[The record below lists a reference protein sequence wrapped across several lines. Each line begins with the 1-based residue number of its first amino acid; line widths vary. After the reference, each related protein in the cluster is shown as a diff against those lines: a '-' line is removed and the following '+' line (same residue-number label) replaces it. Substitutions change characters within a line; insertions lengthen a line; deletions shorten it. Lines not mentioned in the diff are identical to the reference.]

1 MESDTPE
8 YDINDVSGIDTLRE
22 RMKEAGDDITA
33 WSHILSDYVQFG
45 NSKLD
50 KNVAIFNMNSA
61 TDCPN
66 IGTDHCQ
73 VPKSDC
79 YAFKAENQY
88 PQPLAYRRRQEYL
101 WDSLPAEMW
110 AKAFMEMV
118 GRKRNSV
125 DYLRMSQSGDFR
137 SDSDIIRVNVI
148 AEILSGHGIDTY
160 TYSASDYLNW
170 NLADSFTVNRS
181 NFKSEYGDKAY
192 TAIPADMEPTEHENL
207 SDNAV
212 QCPYEVSDGEI
223 GCGECNLCINPDA
236 PDVYI
241 TLH

>member
-1 MESDTPE
+1 MESTATN
-8 YDINDVSGIDTLRE
+8 YDIENVDGIDKLRR
-22 RMKEAGDDITA
+22 RMAEAGDDITA
-33 WSHILSDYVQFG
+33 WSHILTDYVQFG
-45 NSKLD
+45 NSKLG
-50 KNVAIFNMNSA
+50 KNIAIFNMNSA

-73 VPKSDC
+73 VPKESC

-110 AKAFMEMV
+110 AKAFVKMV
-118 GRKRNSV
+118 DRKRNRV

-137 SDSDIIRVNVI
+137 NNGDIVRVNTI
-148 AEILSGHGIDTY
+148 AGMLSDHGIKTY

-170 NLADSFTVNRS
+170 EIADAFTVNRS

-192 TAIPADMEPTEHENL
+192 TAIPAEMNPSDHEHL

-223 GCGECNLCINPDA
+223 ECGECSLCMNADA